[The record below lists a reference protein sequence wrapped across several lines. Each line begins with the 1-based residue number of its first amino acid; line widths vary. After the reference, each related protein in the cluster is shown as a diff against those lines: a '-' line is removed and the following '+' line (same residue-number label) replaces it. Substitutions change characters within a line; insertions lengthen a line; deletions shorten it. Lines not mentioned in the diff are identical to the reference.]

1 MPDTPDQMLDL
12 ANQLAQAS
20 SGEEVLSMLEEAGYE
35 LAATEAMG
43 EEPLTLDAE
52 DEALGEE
59 VEEGAEEEG
68 LEAAE
73 EGGEMVEEM
82 MEGLPMPGPAPT
94 EGGPRLNIVAAR
106 FRAADNAL
114 KKNQGKKANERS

>member
-1 MPDTPDQMLDL
+1 MPDTPEQMLDL

-35 LAATEAMG
+35 LAATEALG
-43 EEPLTLDAE
+43 EEPLTMDAE
-52 DEALGEE
+52 EELMGEE
-59 VEEGAEEEG
+59 EGVEEEG

-94 EGGPRLNIVAAR
+94 EGGPGLNIVAAR